1 MVRSRHTMRYEELL
15 KKKKKKKKKKQYRTE
30 SKLHANLA
38 LFF

>member
-15 KKKKKKKKKKQYRTE
+15 KKKKKKKKQYRTE